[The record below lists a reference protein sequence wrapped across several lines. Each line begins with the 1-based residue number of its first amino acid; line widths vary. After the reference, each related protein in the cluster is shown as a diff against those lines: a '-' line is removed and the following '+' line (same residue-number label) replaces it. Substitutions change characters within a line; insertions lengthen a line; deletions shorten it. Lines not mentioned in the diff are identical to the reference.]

1 MMVRLI
7 QREVQRGIEVTV
19 LSAPGDQRA
28 ERLAD
33 RLRTADSKI
42 TAYVS
47 QTGTE
52 RRVVPLASVASIRS
66 DGDHALVRL
75 VDGTT
80 LHSPSRLF
88 ELEATLQQT
97 EFVRTS
103 RQEVVNLDNVQT
115 IRPEFGSRLV
125 LGLRGGGE
133 AVVSRRYAPRVK
145 SRIGIVG

>member
-7 QREVQRGIEVTV
+7 QREGQRGIEVTV
-19 LSAPGDQRA
+19 PSAPGDQRA

-33 RLRTADSKI
+33 RLRTAGGRL
-42 TAYVS
+42 TAYVR

-75 VDGTT
+75 ADGTT

-97 EFVRTS
+97 EFVRAS
-103 RQEVVNLDNVQT
+103 R
-115 IRPEFGSRLV
+115 
-125 LGLRGGGE
+125 
-133 AVVSRRYAPRVK
+133 
-145 SRIGIVG
+145 